1 MMVLQAL
8 KRPKSD
14 LTIIR
19 GLKSRDKTVAI
30 TGCDFEGEEEICVS
44 GVRKQ
49 LYEAIEY

>member
-1 MMVLQAL
+1 MMGLQAL

-14 LTIIR
+14 VTIIR

-30 TGCDFEGEEEICVS
+30 TGFDFEGDEEICVS
-44 GVRKQ
+44 RVRKQ